1 MAQGGRTRLACSQP
15 RPGWEV
21 MASRPADILGQV
33 AQILDPSLL
42 AFAGLAL
49 LLAVTPGPDMATV
62 TRNGLAYGRRGVV
75 LTSLGIG
82 TALLGWAAA
91 GAIGVA
97 AILEASAGAFP
108 PGKPAGACCLA
119 YLGARSLLDSRHASR
134 PDLRSAPLAPA
145 GRIYRTGFLSAA
157 LNPKLG
163 VFFVTLLPQFVRPGQ
178 PALARLMLLGTIF
191 SVIGIIWLAIYG
203 VAVTKARDAIDTPR
217 VRAWM
222 ERISGVVLDGF
233 AARLA
238 LERPQ
243 RNLPRNA
250 PLRRASAH

>member
-1 MAQGGRTRLACSQP
+1 M
-15 RPGWEV
+15 
-21 MASRPADILGQV
+21 

-75 LTSLGIG
+75 LTALGIG
-82 TALLGWAAA
+82 TALLGWTAA
-91 GAIGVA
+91 GAVGVA
-97 AILEASAGAFP
+97 AVLEASAVAFTAV
-108 PGKPAGACCLA
+108 KLAGACYLA
-119 YLGARSLLDSRHASR
+119 YLGARSLLDSRHARR

-178 PALARLMLLGTIF
+178 PALARLLLLGAIF
-191 SVIGIIWLAIYG
+191 SVIGILWLAIYG

-222 ERISGVVLDGF
+222 ERVSGVVLVGF

-238 LERPQ
+238 LERA
-243 RNLPRNA
+243 R
-250 PLRRASAH
+250 